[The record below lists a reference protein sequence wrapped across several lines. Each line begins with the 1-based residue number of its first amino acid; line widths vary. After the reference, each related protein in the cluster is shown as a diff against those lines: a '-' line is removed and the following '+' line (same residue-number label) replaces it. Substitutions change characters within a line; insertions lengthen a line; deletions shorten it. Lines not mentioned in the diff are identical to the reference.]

1 MHRGLVTRRILLLL
15 LLAACSPF
23 TTRPYFPP
31 VTGAAQAEI
40 ELDLEDATE
49 TLAAVLRSDSLP
61 VTQVE
66 LRDGYIETAWFD
78 ANTKAPTDAR
88 RLGPDVVQI
97 RAWVDPSRQGYSVLT
112 VETVYRPLADPSLSP
127 RDLDR
132 QVPPDHVVGKR
143 VTEIVTELARLYS
156 SEAPPAP

>member
-1 MHRGLVTRRILLLL
+1 MTRRFLLLL

-40 ELDLEDATE
+40 ELELEDATE

-61 VTQVE
+61 ITRVE

-78 ANTKAPTDAR
+78 ASTKAPTGSR
-88 RLGPDVVQI
+88 RLGPNVVQI

>member
-1 MHRGLVTRRILLLL
+1 MTRRILLLL

-61 VTQVE
+61 VTRVE

-78 ANTKAPTDAR
+78 ATTKAATGSR
-88 RLGPDVVQI
+88 RLGLDVVQI

-143 VTEIVTELARLYS
+143 VTEIVIELARLYS

>member
-1 MHRGLVTRRILLLL
+1 MHRGLVTRRLLLVL

-40 ELDLEDATE
+40 ELELEDATE

-61 VTQVE
+61 VTRVE

-78 ANTKAPTDAR
+78 AATKAATGAR
-88 RLGPDVVQI
+88 RLGSGVVQI
-97 RAWVDPSRQGYSVLT
+97 RAWVDPSRQGHSVLT

-132 QVPPDHVVGKR
+132 QVPPDHVIGKR